1 VQDPTNQNKMETL
14 SYFGSP
20 KIPDEINR
28 TLTLLQVISQ
38 PSVQKVAALVAV
50 YLTGDNL
57 TNYDPVL
64 VEKSKGTKPESLT
77 TQLTDILEK
86 EVESNLPKLK
96 KKPQMEQIQII
107 PKIGVFSFLF
117 TTFYDIFRQGIRLK
131 LDADKFRDQL
141 IGLKFD
147 TDCTKLLRD
156 VYAQKYDNLIQQSLK
171 VGSWYNQ
178 IVGVRWRV
186 DVTISTSQMN
196 RVFKPYLLMQLELSD
211 GKIKTFECSIKQF
224 HNMRSTVASVL
235 NDMSA
240 LESHRIMQ
248 IVEK

>member
-1 VQDPTNQNKMETL
+1 LVEDPTNQIKMETL

-107 PKIGVFSFLF
+107 QKIGVFSFLF

-178 IVGVRWRV
+178 IVG
-186 DVTISTSQMN
+186 
-196 RVFKPYLLMQLELSD
+196 MQLELSD
-211 GKIKTFECSIKQF
+211 GKIKTFECSIRQF